1 MPLTSTA
8 ATTTRMPAGIAGTV
22 ITPDHPDYDQARN
35 VTYGD
40 KLRRPGLIVRVA
52 GPADIASAIA
62 HARDNGLDLA
72 IRSGGHSG
80 AGFSSTEGGLVI
92 DVRDLRGIDIDP
104 EARTVWA
111 GAGVTAVELTRAL
124 EPDQLIVGFGDVG
137 TVGVS
142 GITLGGGVG
151 YLSRKHGLTVDSLLA
166 AEIVTADG
174 KLLLADADNHPDLFW
189 ALRGGGG
196 NFGVVTRLK
205 YRLHPLPAFTGGMLL
220 LPATAQTIAGFVKAQ
235 REAPEELSSIANVM
249 PAPPMPFLPPE
260 AHGQTVI
267 MAMLAFAGDD
277 AAAEA
282 ALAPFR
288 ALATPLADM
297 VKPGPYAGM
306 YPPEDPGYHPTAVS
320 MNQLLHDIGTDE
332 AETILGYLAESDA
345 AVRVCQIRV
354 LGGAVAR
361 VPVEATAYPHR
372 HSPIM
377 VNYAAFYSGADDR
390 PAKLAWLQDF
400 AKAMHQ
406 GDDGAYVNFVNDE
419 GPERVKA
426 AYAYPGATWDRLRK
440 VKRRYDPQNVFRLNQ
455 NIPPA

>member
-8 ATTTRMPAGIAGTV
+8 ATTTRLPAGIAGTV
-22 ITPDHPDYDQARN
+22 ITPDHPDYDQARS

-40 KLRRPGLIVRVA
+40 KLKRPGLIVRVA

-345 AVRVCQIRV
+345 ALRVCQIRV

-426 AYAYPGATWDRLRK
+426 AYAYPGATWDWLRK
-440 VKRRYDPQNVFRLNQ
+440 VKRRYDPENVFRLNQ

>member
-8 ATTTRMPAGIAGTV
+8 ATTTRLPAGIAGRV
-22 ITPDHPDYDQARN
+22 ITPDHPDYEQARV

-40 KLRRPGLIVRVA
+40 MFKRPALIVRVA
-52 GPADIASAIA
+52 NAADIATAIA
-62 HARDNGLDLA
+62 HARDNGLELA
-72 IRSGGHSG
+72 VRSGGHSG
-80 AGFSSTEGGLVI
+80 AGYSTTEGGLVI
-92 DVRDLRGIDIDP
+92 DVRDLKGIDIDP
-104 EARTVWA
+104 EASTAWTS
-111 GAGVTAVELTRAL
+111 AGVTASELTEAL
-124 EPDQLIVGFGDVG
+124 APHQLIVGFGDAG

-151 YLSRKHGLTVDSLLA
+151 YLSRKHGLTIDSLLA
-166 AEIVTADG
+166 AEVVTADG
-174 KLLLADADNHPDLFW
+174 KVIVADADNHPDLFW

-196 NFGVVTRLK
+196 NFGIVTRLK

-220 LPATAQTIAGFVKAQ
+220 LPATAETIAGFVKAA

-260 AHGQTVI
+260 AHGKTVI
-267 MAMLAFAGDD
+267 MAMMAFAGDD

-288 ALATPLADM
+288 ALAMPIADF

-306 YPPEDPGYHPTAVS
+306 YPPEDGEYHPTAVS
-320 MNQLLHDIGTDE
+320 MNQMMNTIGTDE

-345 AVRVCQIRV
+345 ALRVCQIRV

-361 VPVEATAYPHR
+361 VPVDATAYVHR
-372 HSPIM
+372 QSPIM
-377 VNYAAFYSGADDR
+377 VNFAAFYDGAADR
-390 PAKLAWLQDF
+390 PSKLNWLKDF
-400 AKAMHQ
+400 AAAMHQ

-426 AYAYPGATWDRLRK
+426 AYAYPGPTWDRLRQ
-440 VKRRYDPQNVFRLNQ
+440 VKRRYDPENIFRRNQ